1 MVKFIN
7 SLFMMIKELF
17 KIDEKM
23 KAIKFY
29 NKAQERLIL
38 MENEVYEA
46 KISILYYITFIVG
59 N

>member
-1 MVKFIN
+1 
-7 SLFMMIKELF
+7 MIKELF